1 MHIDHYSAQ
10 TLAASVAQE
19 AMDARAH
26 DLTAAARKNRLN
38 LERLAR
44 LNSQNPDL
52 EVVEEIDDEREEKAE
67 DESPGG
73 GLNAK
78 A

>member
-1 MHIDHYSAQ
+1 MHIEHYSAQ
-10 TLAASVAQE
+10 ALAASVAQE

-26 DLTAAARKNRLN
+26 DLAATAKKNRLN

-52 EVVEEIDDEREEKAE
+52 EVIEEIDGDEEEKAE
-67 DESPGG
+67 DEGSGG